1 MIIDSWNK
9 VTIDKYLDIK
19 AIVDNCENENEI
31 KIELLS
37 LLTDIDVDD
46 LLDMPLIRFNHL
58 LQNIGFI
65 YTDVPNT
72 QVATKYVLGGMKF
85 NVMVNIKDMT
95 TAQFLDYQTF
105 VEDIDKN
112 LVQLLS
118 IFLIPDGYKYN
129 DGYDIIEIQGI
140 IRENLSI
147 VDAKALSAFFLKWY
161 ESLLKATVHYLTK
174 KMKKIARKEKNEELA
189 AQMKE
194 VIMNLEKSG
203 DGLDLLTE

>member
-46 LLDMPLIRFNHL
+46 LLDMPLVRFNHL

-65 YTDVPNT
+65 YNDVPNT

-105 VEDIDKN
+105 VEDIDNN

-203 DGLDLLTE
+203 DGLDLLIE